1 MDISRWKSIAIRKP
15 THEALLVLC
24 GDYMGPAS
32 YVEKLVDEAIV
43 KQAKKENISVITWKR
58 KNIKSKKVT
67 AKRRKRS

>member
-43 KQAKKENISVITWKR
+43 KQAKQENISVMTWKR
-58 KNIKSKKVT
+58 KNIKSKKVV